1 MFGFGKKKRAVE
13 DSPIPAVEATESAE
27 ANTVSAEESK
37 NLTAETRDPAESSAP
52 AETVAKSSTYTE
64 FSRED
69 GPFDI
74 TEKST
79 AEGYLDFGSMKIKM
93 SEGLNMRLD
102 VEQKTQQ
109 MVAVTITDGNAS
121 LQVQAFAAPKT
132 AGIWDDICTEIGESV
147 REQGGTVEFTQ
158 GPLGR
163 QLISKL
169 PAKTADG
176 RKGYRVARFIG
187 VDGPRWFLRGVLSG
201 DAAIKPEAAAAMEDV
216 FRGIVVERGTD
227 PRPPRDLLPMMVPES
242 ILQAQERQ
250 AQAEQQAKA
259 PAQPNLEVPRRGP
272 EITEIG

>member
-13 DSPIPAVEATESAE
+13 DSSVPAADTTESAE
-27 ANTVSAEESK
+27 SITATAEESEVTTPK
-37 NLTAETRDPAESSAP
+37 TAEPT
-52 AETVAKSSTYTE
+52 ETATENTTYGE
-64 FSRED
+64 FSREN
-69 GPFDI
+69 GPFDS

-109 MVAVTITDGNAS
+109 MVAVTIAEGNAS

-132 AGIWDDICTEIGESV
+132 AGIWDEICTEIGESV

-176 RKGYRVARFIG
+176 RKGYRVARFVG

-201 DAAIKPEAAAAMEDV
+201 DAAIKPEAAAMMEDV
-216 FRGIVVERGTD
+216 FRSIVVERGTD

-242 ILQAQERQ
+242 ILQAQQ
-250 AQAEQQAKA
+250 AQAQSAQQAKA
-259 PAQPNLEVPRRGP
+259 PAQPSREVPRRGP

>member
-13 DSPIPAVEATESAE
+13 DSSVPAADTTESAE
-27 ANTVSAEESK
+27 SITATAEESEVTTPK
-37 NLTAETRDPAESSAP
+37 TTEPTETAETA
-52 AETVAKSSTYTE
+52 TKNTTYGE
-64 FSRED
+64 FSREN
-69 GPFDI
+69 GPFDS

-79 AEGYLDFGSMKIKM
+79 AEDYLDFGSMKIKM

-109 MVAVTITDGNAS
+109 MVAVTITEGNAS

-132 AGIWDDICTEIGESV
+132 AGIWDEICTEIGESV

-176 RKGYRVARFIG
+176 RKGYRVARFVG

-201 DAAIKPEAAAAMEDV
+201 DAAIKPEVAAMMEDV
-216 FRGIVVERGTD
+216 FRSIVVERGTD
-227 PRPPRDLLPMMVPES
+227 PRPPRDLLPMKVPES
-242 ILQAQERQ
+242 ILQAQQ
-250 AQAEQQAKA
+250 AQAQAAQHAKA
-259 PAQPNLEVPRRGP
+259 PEQPSREVPRRGP